1 MQYSPNTI
9 TIRLSALGH
18 NLNQVRTLIDSETQV
33 MGMVKSDAY
42 GHGLVPVS
50 QYLEKRGIDALGVAH
65 LYEALELRDNG
76 IKLPIVLFCGLQSR
90 EEAEVAID
98 KGITPLVFD
107 MDSVELLAEEAGR
120 KNKKINIQVKID
132 TGMGRLGIPHQDIGP
147 FLKNLST
154 YNNLYLEGLA
164 SHLSS
169 ADETDP
175 SFTKAQIAHFKKAV
189 DSGRSMGLDLPLN
202 NLANSAGIM
211 AHKDSHFNMVRPGVM
226 LYGGLPSPEFRPPL
240 QLESVMTLKGLILQI
255 RDLPDNTPV
264 SYGRTYYTK
273 GPQRLA
279 VTSAGYGDGL
289 FRWLSNKGSALIKGE
304 RVNIVGRVCMNL
316 IVCDITPLKNV
327 RPGDEVIFLGAQ
339 GESRITGDDMARWAD
354 TISYEVFCSIGQKAS
369 KEYTK

>member
-1 MQYSPNTI
+1 
-9 TIRLSALGH
+9 
-18 NLNQVRTLIDSETQV
+18 

-98 KGITPLVFD
+98 KGITPVVFD

-226 LYGGLPSPEFRPPL
+226 LY
-240 QLESVMTLKGLILQI
+240 
-255 RDLPDNTPV
+255 
-264 SYGRTYYTK
+264 
-273 GPQRLA
+273 
-279 VTSAGYGDGL
+279 
-289 FRWLSNKGSALIKGE
+289 
-304 RVNIVGRVCMNL
+304 
-316 IVCDITPLKNV
+316 
-327 RPGDEVIFLGAQ
+327 
-339 GESRITGDDMARWAD
+339 
-354 TISYEVFCSIGQKAS
+354 
-369 KEYTK
+369 